1 MKSKNNLLLLE
12 QLKNLPYF
20 SKDTVHQ
27 LGGQLGL
34 KKTTVDIYISRYA
47 NK

>member
-1 MKSKNNLLLLE
+1 MKSKNILLE

-27 LGGQLGL
+27 LGGQLEL
-34 KKTTVDIYISRYA
+34 KKTTVDTYISRYA